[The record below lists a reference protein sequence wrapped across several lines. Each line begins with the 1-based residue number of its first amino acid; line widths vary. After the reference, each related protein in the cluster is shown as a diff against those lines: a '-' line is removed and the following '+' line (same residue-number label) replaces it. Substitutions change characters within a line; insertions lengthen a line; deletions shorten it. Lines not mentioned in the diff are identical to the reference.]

1 MPFKSHLQ
9 LVHSAV
15 TLPLKDVTNYG
26 RGFAIYTHLFK

>member
-15 TLPLKDVTNYG
+15 TLPVKDGTNHS